1 VNFLKPRPLPSRRD
15 QEAIVEHSAP
25 ELVAFGATV
34 LLGFVVI
41 PVWMAMGV
49 ADYFCHRASDIAHT
63 SGVRESLMHLVQ
75 FALVGTPL
83 TMALFL
89 RVDAG
94 LLLVMLISLVLH
106 HTVAYIDV
114 RYANATRR
122 VRPIEQMVHSFL
134 EIMPITAFL
143 LVGTIAFDQLEAL
156 FGVGEA
162 HADFA
167 LRLRQPPLPI
177 WYIAT
182 VLSGAFVF
190 NLVPYLEEFL
200 RCLRARADAVA

>member
-1 VNFLKPRPLPSRRD
+1 VNFLGTGPLPSRWD

-25 ELVAFGATV
+25 ELVVFGATV

-41 PVWMAMGV
+41 PVWMGTGV

-83 TMALFL
+83 TVALFL

-106 HTVAYIDV
+106 HAVAYIDV

-134 EIMPITAFL
+134 EIMPIMAFL
-143 LVGTIAFDQLEAL
+143 LAAIISFDQLKAL
-156 FGVGEA
+156 FGFGNTS
-162 HADFA
+162 ADFA
-167 LRLRQPPLPI
+167 FRLRRPLPPV
-177 WYIAT
+177 WYIAA
-182 VLSGAFVF
+182 VLSGAFLF
-190 NLVPYLEEFL
+190 NLIPYLEEFL
-200 RCLRARADAVA
+200 RCLRARAVSVR